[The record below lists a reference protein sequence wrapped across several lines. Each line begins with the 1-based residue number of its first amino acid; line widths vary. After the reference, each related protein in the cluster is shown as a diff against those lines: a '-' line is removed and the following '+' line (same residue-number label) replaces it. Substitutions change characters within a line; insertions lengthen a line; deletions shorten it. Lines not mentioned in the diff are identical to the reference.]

1 MKQFRVKVTMRRLLL
16 LFISFVFAEKCN
28 GILKIVDEKK
38 HKIDDFMNSL
48 FFSCEKHRFAGVNL
62 AIVHQGE
69 IVYTTGYGVRNLGK
83 NLNSCED
90 YWSLKSG
97 ATYHLTTVCASLLA

>member
-1 MKQFRVKVTMRRLLL
+1 MKQYRVKVIMRGLLL
-16 LFISFVFAEKCN
+16 LLLLFVFAEKSN
-28 GILKIVDEKK
+28 GISKIVDETK

-48 FFSCEKHRFAGVNL
+48 FFSCDRHSFAGVNL

-83 NLNSCED
+83 NPRL
-90 YWSLKSG
+90 
-97 ATYHLTTVCASLLA
+97 

>member
-1 MKQFRVKVTMRRLLL
+1 MQGLLL
-16 LFISFVFAEKCN
+16 LFLLFVFAEKST
-28 GILKIVDEKK
+28 GISKIVDEKK

-48 FFSCEKHRFAGVNL
+48 FFSCDRHSFAGANL

-83 NLNSCED
+83 TPEL
-90 YWSLKSG
+90 
-97 ATYHLTTVCASLLA
+97 